1 LIGEIKRRELAARPR
16 QQKHQ
21 TPTSL
26 SRLGDARA
34 RAGRAGVGSLWPVG
48 SPVRHGLPQLGYL
61 LRCVFLTSRAS
72 GTKERKKAATQTR
85 DGGGGQGSLWD
96 LGGAQAASNS
106 FPTVH
111 SDRSVE
117 CVDWW
122 VDEGPEWGSAELE
135 EEWRAASQVRHPRPR
150 LFTAVGV
157 KRRCSHLTGTTSSTP
172 PSPGLAAST
181 ASCASSC
188 QTRRGHSRDIAEIRP
203 VHSRDAASRRGSSR
217 QTPLQEC
224 GTAPET
230 AR

>member
-1 LIGEIKRRELAARPR
+1 MIGEIKRRELAARPR

-106 FPTVH
+106 F
-111 SDRSVE
+111 
-117 CVDWW
+117 
-122 VDEGPEWGSAELE
+122 
-135 EEWRAASQVRHPRPR
+135 
-150 LFTAVGV
+150 
-157 KRRCSHLTGTTSSTP
+157 LTGRWSAWIGGSTRG
-172 PSPGLAAST
+172 PSGA
-181 ASCASSC
+181 
-188 QTRRGHSRDIAEIRP
+188 RRSWRRSGAPRHRYDILDP
-203 VHSRDAASRRGSSR
+203 VCSQQWA
-217 QTPLQEC
+217 
-224 GTAPET
+224 
-230 AR
+230 